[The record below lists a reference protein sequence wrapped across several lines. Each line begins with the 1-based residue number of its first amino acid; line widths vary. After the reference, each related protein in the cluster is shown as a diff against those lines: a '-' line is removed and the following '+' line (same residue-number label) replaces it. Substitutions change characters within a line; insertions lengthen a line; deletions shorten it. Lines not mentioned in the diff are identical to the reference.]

1 MIVYLD
7 DGLAQS
13 SIGSVVTWRYSI
25 PGYINQSI
33 TQDINKT
40 INTRFQSITQD
51 TTQLHKISI
60 NQLDAFIHRIEKKL
74 YKSNLS
80 ASLQK
85 NLINLT

>member
-51 TTQLHKISI
+51 TTQ
-60 NQLDAFIHRIEKKL
+60 
-74 YKSNLS
+74 
-80 ASLQK
+80 
-85 NLINLT
+85 